1 MRLQI
6 IEATAAK
13 DDLYEKLCDTQ
24 MQLMDRTNEKERLE
38 HQVCNRD
45 KVKVSTRV
53 RVRVV
58 QQLCVCLAESAGRYV
73 EDDCG

>member
-1 MRLQI
+1 
-6 IEATAAK
+6 
-13 DDLYEKLCDTQ
+13 
-24 MQLMDRTNEKERLE
+24 MQLMDRTSEKERLE

-45 KVKVSTRV
+45 KVKVSIWV

-58 QQLCVCLAESAGRYV
+58 TAVVRVCLAESAGRYV